1 MSEEAVNP
9 SEAGAVRT
17 SLPDTAD
24 TADTADASPIPPSL
38 PSAHTAIGDKAE
50 LIENTAATIAMDFC
64 GIKNEE
70 DVDDESEVEVQMGG
84 VDVGVSALVLCRT
97 CRECWG
103 GLLLK
108 LATKQGLQLRH
119 KTNRQRIV
127 VFTTPSMFLSI
138 YSIRTHTLLA
148 MSVCL
153 VTSLLSD
160 FNSDLQKLSEMAT
173 RK

>member
-64 GIKNEE
+64 GIKNEK
-70 DVDDESEVEVQMGG
+70 DVDNESEVEVQMGGVDEDGG

-108 LATKQGLQLRH
+108 LATMQGLQLRH
-119 KTNRQRIV
+119 KTNRQKIV

-138 YSIRTHTLLA
+138 YSIRTHTLLV

-153 VTSLLSD
+153 VTSLLESVI
-160 FNSDLQKLSEMAT
+160 SIWICKS
-173 RK
+173 